1 MSFEFDPQKFIKSQ
15 GRSQDLQ
22 SCMHDYLSGAPPSV
36 GAERTRKFLVLQTPQ
51 MAGNGPSRVFILV
64 PWPLANLRH
73 LNFYVEK
80 GHIFNLRKS
89 GGGTCPLCP
98 PGSAALDRT
107 RNVVARGIAD
117 LSPQACA
124 QLPSID
130 VMSRDVRRQ
139 RQTNDPPVPAPDD
152 KLFDIPDEFRSTNDG
167 RLFLRYDNGRD
178 DRILLFATQR
188 SMDFLSTCHHWF
200 MDGTFK
206 SSPPQ
211 FAQIYTV
218 HRLRRGRNIPTA
230 YALLPNR
237 REETYVELL
246 RQVQQLTLVAPTS
259 VLTDFE
265 VGAMNAIK
273 TVYPA
278 ANVQGCFF
286 HLCQSIHRRV
296 Q

>member
-1 MSFEFDPQKFIKSQ
+1 MKRRAVDTE
-15 GRSQDLQ
+15 
-22 SCMHDYLSGAPPSV
+22 V
-36 GAERTRKFLVLQTPQ
+36 
-51 MAGNGPSRVFILV
+51 
-64 PWPLANLRH
+64 
-73 LNFYVEK
+73 
-80 GHIFNLRKS
+80 
-89 GGGTCPLCP
+89 
-98 PGSAALDRT
+98 RT
-107 RNVVARGIAD
+107 RNVVARGIAN

-124 QLPSID
+124 QLPGID
-130 VMSRDVRRQ
+130 VMSRDVRCQ

-152 KLFDIPDEFRSTNDG
+152 KLFDIRDEFRSTNDG
-167 RLFLRYDNGRD
+167 RLFLRYENGRD

-218 HRLRRGRNIPTA
+218 HGLRRGRNIPTA
-230 YALLPNR
+230 YALLPNK

-273 TVYPA
+273 TVYPE
-278 ANVQGCFF
+278 ANVQGCLF

-296 Q
+296 QSEGLQDEYINDNVFRSQVRLLAPLAFVPGAEVEDAFEHVSNRWGNHGRAILDYFERVYVGQVRAGVRHSPLFDLNM